1 MVKYNKKGSIKY
13 MKKNLIMLLIIIIL
27 ISMNGCAPQN
37 KVIESD
43 QYFEYYLDNDDQ
55 YVIAGFTEEGK
66 QQIELTIPETFN
78 GKKIKRIGSYFYN
91 NLESEKLERIYFYH
105 VIHVEAEDFK
115 LCPNFKKLMYLGKEP
130 FPTKC
135 IPGVYPLLCMMGHQ
149 KVPVYYLLEEIT
161 YINENSP
168 YLHNSLTI
176 PSNVVFYDGYTGKVI
191 YIHYFRNI
199 VIGDNYVIPTR
210 EGYLFT
216 GWYKE
221 PECINLFDVENEIVP
236 GNKSGVDENNIQ
248 SIIITPL
255 KLYAGWEKIEQ

>member
-1 MVKYNKKGSIKY
+1 

-105 VIHVEAEDFK
+105 VIHIEAEDFK

-130 FPTKC
+130 FPRNR
-135 IPGVYPLLCMMGHQ
+135 IPVFYPLLCMMGHQ

-168 YLHNSLTI
+168 YLHNNSII

-191 YIHYFRNI
+191 YIHYFRNK

-210 EGYLFT
+210 EGYVFT

-236 GNKSGVDENNIQ
+236 GYKSGVDENNIQ
-248 SIIITPL
+248 SRIITPL